1 MKPKL
6 EKLFVEYDSYHLNPT
21 NRLTHK
27 VAIPLILF
35 NALAMFDWVA
45 LGPIPGSPGWSLT
58 LAHLF
63 LVAACAWYLAMS
75 IKLGAIM
82 TAALIAILALGWG
95 ASVNL
100 VLTAGAAGWLI
111 QFAGHYIW
119 EKKAPNFMTNAIQL
133 LVGPVYFV
141 ALLTGD
147 WKLPAPSA
155 ETRQDSA

>member
-6 EKLFVEYDSYHLNPT
+6 EGLFVEYDDFHRHPT

-27 VAIPLILF
+27 IAIPLILF

-45 LGPIPGSPGWSLT
+45 LVPIPGSPGWSLT
-58 LAHLF
+58 LAHIL
-63 LVAACAWYLAMS
+63 LVAAGAWYLAMS

-82 TAALIAILALGWG
+82 TAALLGILALGWG
-95 ASVNL
+95 ASVSL
-100 VLTAGAAGWLI
+100 VLLAGAAGWLI
-111 QFAGHYIW
+111 QFAGHYVW
-119 EKKAPNFMTNAIQL
+119 EKKAPNFMTNAIQA

-147 WKLPAPSA
+147 WKPPAPNA
-155 ETRQDSA
+155 PAQRDTV

>member
-1 MKPKL
+1 MNPKL
-6 EKLFVEYDSYHLNPT
+6 EKLFLEYDDFHRHPT
-21 NRLTHK
+21 NQLIHK
-27 VAIPLILF
+27 IAIPLILF

-45 LGPIPGSPGWSLT
+45 LGWSLT

-100 VLTAGAAGWLI
+100 VLTAGRSRTPRRPRLC
-111 QFAGHYIW
+111 
-119 EKKAPNFMTNAIQL
+119 P
-133 LVGPVYFV
+133 
-141 ALLTGD
+141 
-147 WKLPAPSA
+147 
-155 ETRQDSA
+155 RR